1 MIDPR
6 CDSIGVGVTI
16 SGGRAYCQMY
26 AGDANSHHPYGSS
39 QKILA
44 KKVFQRRLKGLPFCQ
59 QKKEND
65 MKKFHFSAKRMIAAL
80 LALVC
85 LLGLLPT
92 AAFAVSPGTITLTK
106 CDQTK

>member
-1 MIDPR
+1 
-6 CDSIGVGVTI
+6 
-16 SGGRAYCQMY
+16 
-26 AGDANSHHPYGSS
+26 
-39 QKILA
+39 
-44 KKVFQRRLKGLPFCQ
+44 
-59 QKKEND
+59 

-106 CDQTK
+106 CDQTKSRTPLPPWGAAAYTS

>member
-1 MIDPR
+1 
-6 CDSIGVGVTI
+6 
-16 SGGRAYCQMY
+16 
-26 AGDANSHHPYGSS
+26 
-39 QKILA
+39 
-44 KKVFQRRLKGLPFCQ
+44 
-59 QKKEND
+59 

-106 CDQTK
+106 CDQTGRAHV